1 MRLPKLSRKQ
11 KLIRNLLAVLL
22 LLLVTWG
29 FRNFDAPTPG
39 LALAWKAET
48 YGLEKPEVLYRTERI
63 HDQQQLL
70 FRSGDVLAE
79 ARMYGGWFR
88 YWLGVLNVTR
98 IDGPAALLV
107 QNHVY
112 MSEIP
117 ELYVWA
123 DLPEAVRAECVLRLR
138 DVVAVNPKSEED
150 YFDWDETYTMEA
162 IPNGHGV
169 YRFLIVFA
177 KVFRQH
183 CVKSYARTSAYRNN
197 HDLHG
202 ESDSQRLVCER
213 TGTLHISNEYA
224 VHHVVKSLQYH
235 RHNHRDA

>member
-1 MRLPKLSRKQ
+1 MRLPRLSRKQ

-123 DLPEAVRAECVLRLR
+123 DLPEAARAECVLRLR

-150 YFDWDETYTMEA
+150 YFDWDETYTMDA

-169 YRFLIVFA
+169 YRFLPERKYTDEGVKQQAEEVTMYQLSNNIRRGPQTDFSCEV
-177 KVFRQH
+177 KVTFYNDREEVVH
-183 CVKSYARTSAYRNN
+183 TYEEVLAEAR
-197 HDLHG
+197 H
-202 ESDSQRLVCER
+202 Q
-213 TGTLHISNEYA
+213 TGPGA
-224 VHHVVKSLQYH
+224 
-235 RHNHRDA
+235 